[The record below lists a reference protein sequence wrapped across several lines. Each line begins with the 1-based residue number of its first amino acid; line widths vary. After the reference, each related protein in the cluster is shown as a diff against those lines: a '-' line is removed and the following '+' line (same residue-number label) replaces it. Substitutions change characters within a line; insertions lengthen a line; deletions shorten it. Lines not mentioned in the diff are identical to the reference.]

1 MACPYEEGDITM
13 PDISAVHIDQALTEV
28 SVAYRNPQYVADS
41 VFPVVPISKQ
51 SNKYFIYSKDN
62 FRPLDDARRPGARAN
77 EIEWTLSS
85 DTYYCEGHAL
95 AQAIPDELRA
105 NADQAIDVDVDTTEV
120 LTDLIYL
127 QREIQVASKATD
139 SAVITQSATLSGS
152 NQWSDF
158 TNSDPITAIED
169 QKATVLKQIGR
180 LPNSLM
186 VSYPV
191 FKSLRNHPKII
202 DRFKYS
208 QVAVVQP
215 DHLKSVF
222 NVDNFYVGSAL
233 KNLGKEGAAD
243 NLDYVWGKHALLF
256 YRPPVAG
263 RRTVSLGYQF
273 TMAFG
278 GNNSGFFVKRYRDE
292 ARTSDA
298 VEVQLYFDA
307 KIVASSAAYLWLN
320 AVA

>member
-1 MACPYEEGDITM
+1 M
-13 PDISAVHIDQALTEV
+13 PDISMVHVDQALTEV
-28 SVAYRNPQYVADS
+28 SVAYRNTQYVADS
-41 VFPVVPISKQ
+41 VFPVVPVSKQ

-62 FRPLDDARRPGARAN
+62 FRTLDDARRPGARAN
-77 EIEWTLSS
+77 EIEWTLST
-85 DTYYCEGHAL
+85 DTDYCEGHAL
-95 AQAIPDELRA
+95 AQALPDELRA

-120 LTDLIYL
+120 LTDLVYL
-127 QREIQVASKATD
+127 QREILVASKATD
-139 SAVITQSATLSGS
+139 SSVITQSTTLSGTG
-152 NQWSDF
+152 QWSDY

-169 QKATVLKQIGR
+169 QKATILKQIGH
-180 LPNSLM
+180 LPNSIL

-222 NVDNFYVGSAL
+222 NVDNFYVGSAI
-233 KNLGKEGAAD
+233 KNLAKEGAAD
-243 NLDYVWGKHALLF
+243 NLDYIWGKNALLF

-273 TMAFG
+273 TLAFG
-278 GNNSGFFVKRYRDE
+278 ANNGGYFVKRYRDE
-292 ARTSDA
+292 ARTADV

-307 KIVASSAAYLWLN
+307 KVVAASAAYLWLA

>member
-1 MACPYEEGDITM
+1 M
-13 PDISAVHIDQALTEV
+13 PDISMVHVDQALTEV
-28 SVAYRNPQYVADS
+28 SVAYRNTQYVADS
-41 VFPVVPISKQ
+41 VFPVVPVSKQ
-51 SNKYFIYSKDN
+51 SNKYFIYSKEN
-62 FRPLDDARRPGARAN
+62 FRTLDDARRPGARAN
-77 EIEWTLSS
+77 EIEWTLST

-120 LTDLIYL
+120 LTDLVYL
-127 QREIQVASKATD
+127 QREILVASKATD
-139 SAVITQSATLSGS
+139 SSVITQSTTLSGN
-152 NQWSDF
+152 NQWSDY

-169 QKATVLKQIGR
+169 QKATILKQIGH
-180 LPNSLM
+180 LPNSIL

-215 DHLKSVF
+215 NHLKSVF
-222 NVDNFYVGSAL
+222 NVDNFYVGSAI
-233 KNLGKEGAAD
+233 KNLAKEGAAD
-243 NLDYVWGKHALLF
+243 NLDYIWGKNALLF

-273 TMAFG
+273 TLAFG
-278 GNNSGFFVKRYRDE
+278 ANNGGYFVKRYRDE
-292 ARTSDA
+292 ARTADV

-307 KIVASSAAYLWLN
+307 KVVAANAAYLWLA

>member
-1 MACPYEEGDITM
+1 M
-13 PDISAVHIDQALTEV
+13 PDISMVHVDQALTEV
-28 SVAYRNPQYVADS
+28 SVAYRNAQYVADS
-41 VFPVVPISKQ
+41 IFPVVPVSKQ

-62 FRPLDDARRPGARAN
+62 FRTLDDARRPGARAN
-77 EIEWTLSS
+77 EIEWTLST

-120 LTDLIYL
+120 LTDLVYL
-127 QREIQVASKATD
+127 QREILVASKATD
-139 SAVITQSATLSGS
+139 NSVITQSATLSGNS
-152 NQWSDF
+152 QWSDY

-169 QKATVLKQIGR
+169 QKATILKQIGH
-180 LPNSLM
+180 LPNSIL

-222 NVDNFYVGSAL
+222 NVDNFYVGSAI
-233 KNLGKEGAAD
+233 KNLAKEGAAD
-243 NLDYVWGKHALLF
+243 NLDYIWGKNALLF

-273 TMAFG
+273 TLAFG
-278 GNNSGFFVKRYRDE
+278 ANNGGYFVKRYRDE
-292 ARTSDA
+292 ARTADV

-307 KIVASSAAYLWLN
+307 KVVAANAAYLWLA

>member
-1 MACPYEEGDITM
+1 M
-13 PDISAVHIDQALTEV
+13 PDISTVHVDQALTEV
-28 SVAYRNPQYVADS
+28 SIAYRNLQYVADA
-41 VFPVVPISKQ
+41 VFPVVPVSKQ

-62 FRPLDDARRPGARAN
+62 FRTLDDARRPGARAN
-77 EIEWTLSS
+77 EIEWMLST

-105 NADQAIDVDVDTTEV
+105 NADQAIDVDVDTTEM

-127 QREIQVASKATD
+127 QREILVASKATD
-139 SAVITQSATLSGS
+139 NSIITQSTTLSGNS
-152 NQWSDF
+152 QWSDF

-169 QKATVLKQIGR
+169 QKATILKQIGQ
-180 LPNSLM
+180 LPNSIL

-222 NVDNFYVGSAL
+222 NVDNFYVGAAI
-233 KNLGKEGAAD
+233 KNTAKEGGAD
-243 NLDYVWGKHALLF
+243 SLDYIWGKNALLF
-256 YRPPVAG
+256 YKPPVAG

-273 TMAFG
+273 TLAFG
-278 GNNSGFFVKRYRDE
+278 SNSAGFFVKRYRDE
-292 ARTSDA
+292 ARTADI

-307 KIVASSAAYLWLN
+307 KIVAASAAYLWLS

>member
-1 MACPYEEGDITM
+1 M

-28 SVAYRNPQYVADS
+28 SVAYRNTQYVADS
-41 VFPVVPISKQ
+41 VFPVVPVTKQ

-62 FRPLDDARRPGARAN
+62 FRTLDDARRPGARAN
-77 EIEWTLSS
+77 EIEWTLST

-105 NADQAIDVDVDTTEV
+105 NADQAIDVDVDTTEL
-120 LTDLIYL
+120 LTDLVYL
-127 QREIQVASKATD
+127 QREILVASKATD
-139 SAVITQSATLSGS
+139 PAVITQTATLSGTG
-152 NQWSDF
+152 QWSDY

-169 QKATVLKQIGR
+169 QKATILKQVGH
-180 LPNSLM
+180 LPNSLL

-202 DRFKYS
+202 DRFKYA
-208 QVAVVQP
+208 QVGVVQP

-222 NVDNFYVGSAL
+222 NVDNFYVGSAI
-233 KNLGKEGAAD
+233 KNLAKEGATD
-243 NLDYVWGKHALLF
+243 NLDYIWGKNALLF

-273 TMAFG
+273 TMAFS
-278 GNNSGFFVKRYRDE
+278 GNSEGFIVKRYRDE
-292 ARTSDA
+292 ARTSDV

-307 KIVASSAAYLWLN
+307 KVVAASAAYLWLA

>member
-1 MACPYEEGDITM
+1 M
-13 PDISAVHIDQALTEV
+13 PDISMVHIDQALTQV
-28 SVAYRNPQYVADS
+28 SVAYRNSQYVADS
-41 VFPVVPISKQ
+41 IFPVVPVTKQ

-62 FRPLDDARRPGARAN
+62 FRTLDDARRPGARAN
-77 EIEWTLSS
+77 EIEWTLST

-127 QREIQVASKATD
+127 QREILVASKATNA
-139 SAVITQSATLSGS
+139 SVITQSTALSGTS
-152 NQWSDF
+152 QWSDY
-158 TNSDPITAIED
+158 TNSNPIQAIEN
-169 QKATVLKQIGR
+169 QKATILKQIGR
-180 LPNSLM
+180 LPNSML

-191 FKSLRNHPKII
+191 FTALRNHPAII
-202 DRFKYS
+202 DRFKYA
-208 QVAVVQP
+208 QVGVIQP

-222 NVDNFYVGSAL
+222 NVDNFYIGSAI
-233 KNLGKEGAAD
+233 KNLAKEGATD
-243 NLDYVWGKHALLF
+243 NLDYIWGKNALLF

-273 TMAFG
+273 TLAFG
-278 GNNSGFFVKRYRDE
+278 SGDGGFLVKRYRDE
-292 ARTSDA
+292 ARTSD
-298 VEVQLYFDA
+298 VIELQLYFDA
-307 KIVASSAAYLWLN
+307 KIVAANAAYLWTS

>member
-1 MACPYEEGDITM
+1 M
-13 PDISAVHIDQALTEV
+13 PDISMVHIDQALTQV
-28 SVAYRNPQYVADS
+28 SIAYRNLQYVADA
-41 VFPVVPISKQ
+41 VFPVVPVSKQ

-62 FRPLDDARRPGARAN
+62 FRTLDDARRPGARAN
-77 EIEWTLSS
+77 EIEWTLST

-120 LTDLIYL
+120 LTDLVYL
-127 QREIQVASKATD
+127 QREILVASKATD
-139 SAVITQSATLSGS
+139 SSVITQSATLSGTS
-152 NQWSDF
+152 QWSDY

-169 QKATVLKQIGR
+169 QKATILKQIGH
-180 LPNSLM
+180 LPNSIL

-191 FKSLRNHPKII
+191 FKALRNHPKII

-208 QVAVVQP
+208 QVGVVQP

-222 NVDNFYVGSAL
+222 NVDNFYVGAAI
-233 KNLGKEGAAD
+233 KNLAKEGAAD
-243 NLDYVWGKHALLF
+243 NLDYIWGKNALLF

-263 RRTVSLGYQF
+263 RRTVSLGYEF
-273 TMAFG
+273 TLLLGSDTG
-278 GNNSGFFVKRYRDE
+278 GFLVKRYRDE
-292 ARTSDA
+292 ARTADV
-298 VEVQLYFDA
+298 VEVQLYYDA
-307 KIVASSAAYLWLN
+307 KIVAPSAAYLWLS

>member
-1 MACPYEEGDITM
+1 M
-13 PDISAVHIDQALTEV
+13 PDIAMVHVDQALTEV
-28 SVAYRNPQYVADS
+28 SVAYRNLQYVADS
-41 VFPVVPISKQ
+41 VFPVVPVSKQ

-62 FRPLDDARRPGARAN
+62 FRTLDDARRPGARAN
-77 EIEWTLSS
+77 EIEWTLST

-120 LTDLIYL
+120 LTDLVYL
-127 QREIQVASKATD
+127 QREILVASKATD
-139 SAVITQSATLSGS
+139 SSVITQSATLSGNS
-152 NQWSDF
+152 QWSDF

-169 QKATVLKQIGR
+169 QKATILKQIGH
-180 LPNSLM
+180 LPNSIL

-222 NVDNFYVGSAL
+222 NVDNFYVGSAI
-233 KNLGKEGAAD
+233 KNLAKEGGAD
-243 NLDYVWGKHALLF
+243 NLDYIWGKNALLF

-273 TMAFG
+273 TLAFG
-278 GNNSGFFVKRYRDE
+278 ANNGGFFVKRYRDE
-292 ARTSDA
+292 ARTADV

-307 KIVASSAAYLWLN
+307 KVVAANAAYLWLS

>member
-1 MACPYEEGDITM
+1 M
-13 PDISAVHIDQALTEV
+13 
-28 SVAYRNPQYVADS
+28 ADS
-41 VFPVVPISKQ
+41 VFPVVPVTKQ
-51 SNKYFIYSKDN
+51 SNKYFIYSKDH
-62 FRPLDDARRPGARAN
+62 FRTLDDARRPGARAN
-77 EIEWTLSS
+77 EIEWTLST

-105 NADQAIDVDVDTTEV
+105 NADQAIDVDVDTTEM

-127 QREIQVASKATD
+127 QREILVASKATD
-139 SAVITQSATLSGS
+139 PTVITQSTTLSGTS
-152 NQWSDF
+152 QWSDF

-169 QKATVLKQIGR
+169 QKATILKQIGQ
-180 LPNSLM
+180 LPNSLL

-191 FKSLRNHPKII
+191 FKALRNHPKII

-222 NVDNFYVGSAL
+222 NVDNFYVGVGDQEHGQGRRRRQRSITSGARTRCSST
-233 KNLGKEGAAD
+233 GRRRRGAA
-243 NLDYVWGKHALLF
+243 LCRSATSSRW
-256 YRPPVAG
+256 P
-263 RRTVSLGYQF
+263 
-273 TMAFG
+273 FG
-278 GNNSGFFVKRYRDE
+278 ANNGGFFVKRYRDE
-292 ARTSDA
+292 ARTADI

-307 KIVASSAAYLWLN
+307 KVVAANAAYLWLS